1 MATALLEAP
10 RPLFVDFAVPT
21 KCAESVP
28 LSRRIARTILSLWGI
43 DLEHAVIDDAI
54 VVLSEL
60 VTNAHRH
67 TSCFG
72 DAEVRIDLTTE
83 SLLRIAVHDQNP
95 NRPKALAAPYDDDSG
110 GWGLFVVKQLVDH
123 LGGTIT
129 IPLDESGHGKTIR
142 VEIPLAADAFLVSS
156 PTGLVEALVVQ

>member
-21 KCAESVP
+21 KRAESVP
-28 LSRRIARTILSLWGI
+28 LSRHIARTVLSLWGI
-43 DLEHAVIDDAI
+43 DLKHAVIDDTI

-67 TSCFG
+67 ASCSG
-72 DAEVRIDLTTE
+72 DAKVRIDLTTE

-95 NRPKALAAPYDDDSG
+95 HQPKALAAPYDDDSG
-110 GWGLFVVKQLVDH
+110 GWGLFVVNQLVEH
-123 LGGTIT
+123 PGGTIT
-129 IPLDESGHGKTIR
+129 IPRDENGHGKTIR
-142 VEIPLAADAFLVSS
+142 VEILLAADAFLASS
-156 PTGLVEALVVQ
+156 PTELVEALVAQ